1 MNTEHATPELF
12 AAISKAQAEVE
23 NATKGS
29 TNPHFKS
36 KYADLAEVLNTV
48 RPTFAKHGLS
58 LLQSTAFEG
67 SLVSV
72 TTVVAHESGGHV
84 SSVASCVPAKSDAQG
99 IGAATTYLRRYG
111 LAAMTGVA
119 QEDDDGTGASHNREP
134 VPITEARYPANETP
148 NMPMRDEPRKSS
160 AQAKRDGDWE
170 ALKQEVDACATLE
183 ELNLLVVTRPW
194 QDAVK
199 RLPNVWV
206 GHLRDYVQGARD
218 VFEAPATGRAPAP
231 GSTVTAPNFDA
242 LEPTH

>member
-1 MNTEHATPELF
+1 MNTEKATPELF
-12 AAISKAQAEVE
+12 AALAKAQAEVE

-58 LLQSTAFEG
+58 LLQSTGFEG

-72 TTVVAHESGGHV
+72 ETVIGHEGGGFI
-84 SSVASCVPAKSDAQG
+84 SSIASCVPAKSDAQG

-119 QEDDDGTGASHNREP
+119 QEDDDGQSAAHAREP
-134 VPITEARYPANETP
+134 
-148 NMPMRDEPRKSS
+148 EPVSTRKSS
-160 AQAKRDGDWE
+160 AQAKKDGDWE
-170 ALKQEVDACATLE
+170 ALKTEVDACPTLE
-183 ELNLLVVTRPW
+183 SLNLLVTTKAW

-199 RLPNVWV
+199 PLPRAWV
-206 GHLRDYVQGARD
+206 DQLRDYVQDARD
-218 VFEAPATGRAPAP
+218 VFSAPAAGRAPIPPAT
-231 GSTVTAPNFDA
+231 SLDK
-242 LEPTH
+242 LETH

>member
-1 MNTEHATPELF
+1 MNTENANPELF
-12 AAISKAQAEVE
+12 TALAKAQGEVE

-72 TTVVAHESGGHV
+72 TTVVAHSSGGFV
-84 SSVASCVPAKSDAQG
+84 SSVASCVPAKTDAQG
-99 IGAATTYLRRYG
+99 VGAATTYLRRYG

-119 QEDDDGTGASHNREP
+119 QEDDDGVGASHNREP
-134 VPITEARYPANETP
+134 IPLSET
-148 NMPMRDEPRKSS
+148 RKSS
-160 AQAKRDGDWE
+160 SQSKKDGDWQALEQELE
-170 ALKQEVDACATLE
+170 ACQSLE
-183 ELNLLVVTRPW
+183 QVNILVASKGW
-194 QDAVK
+194 QDTVK
-199 RLPNVWV
+199 RMPRAWIEPLQEIV
-206 GHLRDYVQGARD
+206 GRARKS
-218 VFEAPATGRAPAP
+218 FETPATSG
-231 GSTVTAPNFDA
+231 TTAPNFDH

>member
-1 MNTEHATPELF
+1 MNTEKVTPELF
-12 AAISKAQAEVE
+12 AALAKAQAEVE

-58 LLQSTAFEG
+58 ILQSTAFEG

-72 TTVVAHESGGHV
+72 VTLIAHESGGHV

-99 IGAATTYLRRYG
+99 IGAATTYLRRYA
-111 LAAMTGVA
+111 LASMTGVA

-134 VPITEARYPANETP
+134 IPISEA
-148 NMPMRDEPRKSS
+148 RKSS

-170 ALKQEVDACATLE
+170 ALKQEVDACETLE
-183 ELNLLVVTRPW
+183 ALNMLVVSRPW

-199 RLPNVWV
+199 VLPRVWV
-206 GHLRDYVQGARD
+206 DHLKDYVQGARD
-218 VFEAPATGRAPAP
+218 VFEAPATGKAKTA
-231 GSTVTAPNFDA
+231 APNFDA